1 MSRPHR
7 SFCSASHRTLLA
19 YHDRSA
25 SSPNDN
31 PPVPRT
37 RPSTTI
43 RLPPNTI
50 AAYQRLLSLPPSS
63 PLLHTTLS
71 TFPPALLKK
80 PYRKS
85 FLPSFLFQTPIF
97 KFFLERS
104 RAKLPAEE
112 CCEVCPLH
120 ERLLEAPLVH
130 LMGLIAYEMYTHLQS
145 LMALHPAQ
153 RNGTTNQMLEKLQ
166 PWQQRKFFE
175 PGSVVVGCLACEL
188 GRLYQDF
195 RAMEALSVAAK
206 SGRRQRS
213 QVQLV
218 DEGWLG
224 WWADGR
230 RGVKEVRIDRRI
242 ARTRGD
248 NAVWRG
254 GAEHGTAMSVL
265 KWKEKRGFVLSEG
278 PSRMARSS
286 KSQRQSVRMEK
297 PASAERPGRAAPP
310 VRPNRPKGLT
320 LFSKEETREGQRTAG
335 QANRNTRFG
344 QEIKRKPVP
353 GARTQVHD
361 REKKTAS
368 TATTVVASPR
378 PHTKR
383 HSNQPPAPAPFAH
396 PSKNHRLTHSSRP
409 PVALRPPPS
418 SVYSRTQGFRPNSP
432 TNDIRRTRST
442 IKPGIPT
449 IASSQKQSHRLP
461 STQQTRWSA
470 FQASRTPQASNPRAP
485 SPSTHHP
492 SSEIRQRTVPRR
504 TKTMQA
510 LGRKVAAG
518 EYEWWADSDFSDD
531 EKVVVPSKS
540 SASRTS
546 RHHNTNTNTNDHYHH
561 QNGKINVES
570 EGIGSDESDGDS
582 TSDYECDDDDEEGI
596 HQRYLDEHEALL
608 RMARGD
614 GLRLGTKDYVD
625 TLPERPMESTVR
637 PTMSGREYRSKTE
650 LRRGGSVRREESMRR
665 ERSVR
670 R

>member
-1 MSRPHR
+1 MSRQHR
-7 SFCSASHRTLLA
+7 SFSSASHRTRLA

-25 SSPNDN
+25 PSPNDN
-31 PPVPRT
+31 PPIPRT
-37 RPSTTI
+37 RPQTTI

-104 RAKLPAEE
+104 RAKLPPEE

-153 RNGTTNQMLEKLQ
+153 RNGTTNQMLETLQ

-195 RAMEALSVAAK
+195 RAMEALSVVAK
-206 SGRRQRS
+206 SGRRQGC

-224 WWADGR
+224 WWADGK
-230 RGVKEVRIDRRI
+230 RGVKEVTSDRRI

-248 NAVWRG
+248 NAEWRG
-254 GAEHGTAMSVL
+254 GAEHGRAISML
-265 KWKEKRGFVLSEG
+265 EWKEKRGFVLTEG

-286 KSQRQSVRMEK
+286 QSQRQSVRTEK
-297 PASAERPGRAAPP
+297 SARAEPPVRAAAP

-320 LFSKEETREGQRTAG
+320 LFSKEEAREGQGPAG
-335 QANRNTRFG
+335 QADRNISSG

-353 GARTQVHD
+353 HARTQVHD
-361 REKKTAS
+361 REKKTLS
-368 TATTVVASPR
+368 TATTVVAPSR
-378 PHTKR
+378 PNTKR
-383 HSNQPPAPAPFAH
+383 HSSQPPAPAPSAH
-396 PSKNHRLTHSSRP
+396 PPNNRRPTHDSRP
-409 PVALRPPPS
+409 PVAFRLPPS
-418 SVYSRTQGFRPNSP
+418 SVYSRTQGFRPDSQTDNV
-432 TNDIRRTRST
+432 RRTRSA
-442 IKPGIPT
+442 IKPLLST
-449 IASSQKQSHRLP
+449 VSSSRKQSHRLP

-470 FQASRTPQASNPRAP
+470 FQASRTPQASNPPAP

-492 SSEIRQRTVPRR
+492 PSEVHQRTIPRR
-504 TKTMQA
+504 TKTMRA
-510 LGRKVAAG
+510 LSHKVAAG
-518 EYEWWADSDFSDD
+518 DHEWWADSDFSDD

-540 SASRTS
+540 STSRTS
-546 RHHNTNTNTNDHYHH
+546 RHHNTNTDTIHHANQNDKKSGE
-561 QNGKINVES
+561 N
-570 EGIGSDESDGDS
+570 EGVGDIESDGDS
-582 TSDYECDDDDEEGI
+582 TSDYESDDEDEEGI

-608 RMARGD
+608 RMAMGS
-614 GLRLGTKDYVD
+614 GSRLGTKDYVD
-625 TLPERPMESTVR
+625 TLPERPVESTVR
-637 PTMSGREYRSKTE
+637 PAMASIVGRE
-650 LRRGGSVRREESMRR
+650 
-665 ERSVR
+665 
-670 R
+670 